1 MTSGED
7 CHPTNERRWKINDLY
22 SANGFDV
29 IRRACRDSFGIV
41 LNNQRAEAGEESV
54 IMTLPVL
61 RTKRLQTALVSLAVL
76 TAAIGLVITP
86 VEKKFGQLTTFQ
98 TTGDGLWWA
107 VTTVTSV
114 GYGDYYPVTTPGRI
128 LGAIL
133 EVAGVTIFGII
144 IALVTV
150 ELFRSEQIFY
160 WKRTVERFDRLEK
173 KLDVLQKEQ
182 GFNIKSEGKPGQKI

>member
-1 MTSGED
+1 
-7 CHPTNERRWKINDLY
+7 
-22 SANGFDV
+22 
-29 IRRACRDSFGIV
+29 
-41 LNNQRAEAGEESV
+41 
-54 IMTLPVL
+54 MTLPIL
-61 RTKRLQTALVSLAVL
+61 RTKRLRSALIALVFL
-76 TAAIGLVITP
+76 TLAIGLVITP
-86 VEKKFGQLTTFQ
+86 VEKKFGRLTTFQ

-150 ELFRSEQIFY
+150 GLFRSEQIFY

-173 KLDVLQKEQ
+173 KLDQLEREQ
-182 GFNIKSEGKPGQKI
+182 GYSVRAGSKQQT

>member
-1 MTSGED
+1 
-7 CHPTNERRWKINDLY
+7 
-22 SANGFDV
+22 
-29 IRRACRDSFGIV
+29 
-41 LNNQRAEAGEESV
+41 
-54 IMTLPVL
+54 MTLPIL
-61 RTKRLQTALVSLAVL
+61 RTKRLQTALISLLVL

-86 VEKKFGQLTTFQ
+86 VEKKFGQLTTLQ

-128 LGAIL
+128 LGSVL

-160 WKRTVERFDRLEK
+160 WKRTVERFDRIEEQLKKMEK
-173 KLDVLQKEQ
+173 FISSLVH
-182 GFNIKSEGKPGQKI
+182 

>member
-1 MTSGED
+1 
-7 CHPTNERRWKINDLY
+7 
-22 SANGFDV
+22 
-29 IRRACRDSFGIV
+29 
-41 LNNQRAEAGEESV
+41 
-54 IMTLPVL
+54 MTLPIL
-61 RTKRLQTALVSLAVL
+61 RTKRLQTTLFALLVL
-76 TAAIGLVITP
+76 TVAIGLVITP
-86 VEKKFGQLTTFQ
+86 LEKKFGRLTTFQ

-133 EVAGVTIFGII
+133 EVAGVTMFGIV

-160 WKRTVERFDRLEK
+160 WKRTVERFDRIEQ
-173 KLDVLQKEQ
+173 KLDKLEKEQ
-182 GFNIKSEGKPGQKI
+182 GFSLNNGKN

>member
-1 MTSGED
+1 
-7 CHPTNERRWKINDLY
+7 
-22 SANGFDV
+22 
-29 IRRACRDSFGIV
+29 
-41 LNNQRAEAGEESV
+41 
-54 IMTLPVL
+54 MTLPIL
-61 RTKRLQTALVSLAVL
+61 RTKRLRSALIALVFL
-76 TAAIGLVITP
+76 TLAIGLVITP
-86 VEKKFGQLTTFQ
+86 VEKKFGRLTTFQ
-98 TTGDGLWWA
+98 TTGDGVWWA

-150 ELFRSEQIFY
+150 GLFRSEQIFY

-173 KLDVLQKEQ
+173 KLDQLEREQ
-182 GFNIKSEGKPGQKI
+182 GYSVRAGSKQQT